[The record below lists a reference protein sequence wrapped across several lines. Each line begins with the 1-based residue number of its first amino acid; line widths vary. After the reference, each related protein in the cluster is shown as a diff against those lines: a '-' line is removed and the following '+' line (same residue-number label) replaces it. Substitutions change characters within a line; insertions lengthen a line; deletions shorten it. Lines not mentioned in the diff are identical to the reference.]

1 MHSFLIGSSLF
12 LQVTRTALN
21 SWMGLKFSK
30 IGPGSVE
37 LAGLNVWENSD
48 LKKKT
53 RCDHSS
59 AFNFEWIFFIQEH
72 PFFKYNNKTW
82 VALSFSQVPLPTK
95 KLAALKRP
103 KIDVRCCDHFSMF
116 IINWIF
122 ITLVGNKDDHNS
134 LN

>member
-37 LAGLNVWENSD
+37 LASLNVWENSD

-53 RCDHSS
+53 HCDHSS
-59 AFNFEWIFFIQEH
+59 AFYFEWIFFIQEH
-72 PFFKYNNKTW
+72 PFFKYNNKN
-82 VALSFSQVPLPTK
+82 LGSFKFQPGP
-95 KLAALKRP
+95 
-103 KIDVRCCDHFSMF
+103 
-116 IINWIF
+116 
-122 ITLVGNKDDHNS
+122 ITY
-134 LN
+134 